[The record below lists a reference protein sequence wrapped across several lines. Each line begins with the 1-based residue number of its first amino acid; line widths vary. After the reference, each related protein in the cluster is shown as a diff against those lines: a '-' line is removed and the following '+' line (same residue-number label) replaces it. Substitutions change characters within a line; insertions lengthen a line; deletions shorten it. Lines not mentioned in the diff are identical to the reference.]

1 MSFVLSLVWDIEKFL
16 IPHEEL
22 NLRPWD
28 SALQCSTTEP
38 QRLCGEQGPLKSSC
52 MTQILHI
59 AKISNVD
66 SIMFEKI
73 MRKFVSLELGKEIH
87 FMTFLSKGFVFL
99 AGPTQHI
106 PATHISNEW
115 INSGS

>member
-1 MSFVLSLVWDIEKFL
+1 MWDKEKFL
-16 IPHEEL
+16 SPHEEL

-28 SALQCSTTEP
+28 FALQCSTTEA
-38 QRLCGEQGPLKSSC
+38 QRLYGEQGPLKSSC
-52 MTQILHI
+52 MTQILHT

-66 SIMFEKI
+66 SIMFEKR
-73 MRKFVSLELGKEIH
+73 MRKFVSFELGKEIH
-87 FMTFLSKGFVFL
+87 FTTFLSKGFVFL
-99 AGPTQHI
+99 AGPAQHI

>member
-1 MSFVLSLVWDIEKFL
+1 MFFVSSLVWDKEKFL
-16 IPHEEL
+16 SPHEEF

-38 QRLCGEQGPLKSSC
+38 QRLYGEQGPLKSSC
-52 MTQILHI
+52 MTQILHT

-66 SIMFEKI
+66 SIMFEKR
-73 MRKFVSLELGKEIH
+73 MRKFVSFEFGKEIH
-87 FMTFLSKGFVFL
+87 FMTLLRKGFVFL

-106 PATHISNEW
+106 PTTHISNEW